1 MTFCITLIAV
11 GIFPFHLWFYYYRSF
26 LSYGYFGERFVNIV
40 YFFKES
46 IIPFMKYSYFFIDF
60 IFWLL
65 LLFTSF
71 SLAGSPF
78 WNAVKCMVTLLVYD
92 MILNAGTLSS
102 TVPSWGKV
110 SWYPIDLICSVFIFM
125 QF

>member
-11 GIFPFHLWFYYYRSF
+11 GISPFHLWFYYYRSF

-40 YFFKES
+40 YFFKEL
-46 IIPFMKYSYFFIDF
+46 IVPFMKYSYFFIDF
-60 IFWLL
+60 IFLLL

-78 WNAVKCMVTLLVYD
+78 WNAVKCIVT
-92 MILNAGTLSS
+92 
-102 TVPSWGKV
+102 
-110 SWYPIDLICSVFIFM
+110 
-125 QF
+125 